1 MRKPSQSW
9 VICFD
14 KISKKLRRALL
25 ETCTVKYTLEEEEE
39 ISTRVMKIDKKRLKV
54 TFYVI

>member
-1 MRKPSQSW
+1 MRKPSQPW

-14 KISKKLRRALL
+14 KISKNLRRALL

-39 ISTRVMKIDKKRLKV
+39 MVTSVMKI
-54 TFYVI
+54 

>member
-1 MRKPSQSW
+1 MRKPSQPW

-25 ETCTVKYTLEEEEE
+25 ETCTVKNTLEEEEE
-39 ISTRVMKIDKKRLKV
+39 MATGVMKIDKKRLKM